1 MFDMMIV
8 GTEEFSSYWVQ
19 YLVASDGAGIIQIFD
34 SLEDIDPSGEFRYPQ
49 GMWVPA
55 MVLEE
60 YGGGVQVVPL
70 LEGISDLEGR
80 LIRK

>member
-1 MFDMMIV
+1 MFDEMIV
-8 GTEEFSSYWVQ
+8 GMQTFNSYWVQ

-34 SLEDIDPSGEFRYPQ
+34 SLEDNESSRKFRYPQ

-55 MVLEE
+55 MMLEK

-70 LEGISDLEGR
+70 LEDITELEAR
-80 LIRK
+80 LL